1 MIETGRAGSRR
12 VRMRDVATRAGVSA
26 ATVSRALNNRPTVD
40 PQLADRVRK
49 VAADLG
55 YEPNRVARSLRRQA
69 GSVWALIISDIENP
83 FFTSVARG
91 VEEVA
96 LHEGF
101 SVVLC
106 NTDENIARERR
117 YLDVV
122 LAEQAAGVIIAP
134 ASDRTDISVLRDHDV
149 PVVTLDRRIRGAQV
163 DSVVVDNYA
172 GARQATSHLLG
183 AGYWRIACISGPS
196 KLTTATERR
205 KGYAAALRAA
215 GQEVDRR
222 WVRQTDFRVEGGY
235 VAAGELLDLA
245 EPPDAFFVA
254 NNLMAAG
261 AMRALRERGIDVPE
275 KVGVVGFDDS
285 PWAPLM
291 APALTIVEQPTY
303 LLGTEAARLLRRRL
317 ADRSAAVEAVT
328 LPTELRVRDS
338 SRGPQP

>member
-1 MIETGRAGSRR
+1 MVEKGRAGSRR

-49 VAADLG
+49 VAAELG

-96 LHEGF
+96 LHEGY

-134 ASDRTDISVLRDHDV
+134 ASDRTDISMLRDHDV
-149 PVVTLDRRIRGAQV
+149 PVVTIDRRIRDEDV
-163 DSVVVDNYA
+163 DTVVVDNYT
-172 GARQATSHLLG
+172 GARLATRHLLD
-183 AGYWRIACISGPS
+183 AGYRRVACISGPS
-196 KLTTATERR
+196 KLTTAAERR
-205 KGYAAALRAA
+205 KGYAAAVRAA

-222 WVRQTDFRVEGGY
+222 LVRETDFRVEGGY

-245 EPPDAFFVA
+245 EAPDAFFVA

-261 AMRALRERGIDVPE
+261 AMRALRERGVDVPDA
-275 KVGVVGFDDS
+275 VGVVGFDDS

-303 LLGTEAARLLRRRL
+303 LLGTEAARLLQRRL
-317 ADRSAAVEAVT
+317 ADRTAPVEAVT